1 MSIRAKLFSLKGLL
15 GGLREKALPVHP
27 IEQFNAWYRAARR
40 LALPQS
46 DAFTLATAD
55 AEGRPDARVLLL
67 KGADATGFVFYTNYE
82 SRKAVEIAANARAT
96 MVFLWAELYRQ
107 VRIEGRLEQVSAGES
122 DAYFASRLR
131 GSQIGAW
138 ASKQSSEVAG
148 REMLEQKYR
157 DYKQQ
162 FAGKPVPRPPNWGGY
177 RLVPDRI
184 EFWQGRP
191 SRLHDRLCYRREKD
205 GWRVV
210 RLSP

>member
-1 MSIRAKLFSLKGLL
+1 MSIRARLFSLKGLL
-15 GGLREKALPVHP
+15 SGLHEKSLPADP
-27 IEQFNAWYRAARR
+27 IEQFNIWYRAARR
-40 LALPQS
+40 LALPQP

-67 KGADATGFVFYTNYE
+67 KGVDASGFVFYTNHE
-82 SRKAVEIAANARAT
+82 SRKAVEIAANPRAT
-96 MVFLWAELYRQ
+96 MVFLWTELYRQ
-107 VRIEGRLEQVSAGES
+107 VRLEGRLERVSAGES
-122 DAYFASRLR
+122 DAYFASRWR

-138 ASKQSSEVAG
+138 ASKQSSEIAG

-157 DYKQQ
+157 DCKQR

-177 RLVPDRI
+177 RLIPDRV

-191 SRLHDRLCYRREKD
+191 SRLHDRLRYLREKD
-205 GWRVV
+205 GWRVI

>member
-15 GGLREKALPVHP
+15 GGLHEKALPANP
-27 IEQFNAWYRAARR
+27 IDQFNAWYRAACR
-40 LALPQS
+40 LALPQP

-55 AEGRPDARVLLL
+55 AEGRPTARVLLL
-67 KGADATGFVFYTNYE
+67 KGVDEAGFVFYTNYE
-82 SRKAVEIAANARAT
+82 SRKAVDIEANSRAT
-96 MVFLWAELYRQ
+96 MVFLWTELYRQ
-107 VRIEGRLEQVSAGES
+107 VRVEGRLERVSTGES
-122 DAYFASRLR
+122 DAYFASRWR

-138 ASKQSSEVAG
+138 ASKQSSEIAR

-177 RLVPDRI
+177 RLVPERI

-191 SRLHDRLCYRREKD
+191 SRLHDRLCYLREKD

>member
-1 MSIRAKLFSLKGLL
+1 MSIRAKLYSLKGLL
-15 GGLREKALPVHP
+15 GGLHERSLHANPV
-27 IEQFNAWYRAARR
+27 EQFKAWYRVARR
-40 LALPQS
+40 LALPQP

-55 AEGRPDARVLLL
+55 AGGCPDARMILL
-67 KGADATGFVFYTNYE
+67 KGVDDAGFVFYTNYE
-82 SRKAVEIAANARAT
+82 SRKAGEIAANSRAA

-107 VRIEGRLEQVSAGES
+107 VRVEGRLERVSAQES

-138 ASKQSSEVAG
+138 ASQQSAEIVG
-148 REMLEQKYR
+148 RETLH
-157 DYKQQ
+157 KQYQDFKRQ
-162 FAGKPVPRPPNWGGY
+162 FAGKPVPRPPNWGGF
-177 RLVPDRI
+177 RLAPERI

-191 SRLHDRLCYRREKD
+191 SRLHDRLCYLREKD